1 MNEMFEKILN
11 KMREKIRSLEYV
23 MTIHAEEEMVND
35 NLSVFDVE
43 NGILTGE
50 IVERQKDIETGEW
63 KYLIGGK
70 TVGGKDIIVVAKL
83 SLSDKMFIITVYLE
97 GYEYEN

>member
-1 MNEMFEKILN
+1 
-11 KMREKIRSLEYV
+11 MREKIRSLEYV
-23 MTIHAEEEMVND
+23 MTIHAEEEMAND

-63 KYLIGGK
+63 KYLLSGK
-70 TVGGKDIIVVAKL
+70 TLDGKDIIVVVKF
-83 SLSDKMFIITVYLE
+83 SITDKMFIITVFLE
-97 GYEYEN
+97 DYEYEN

>member
-1 MNEMFEKILN
+1 MFEDIRN

-23 MTIHAEEEMVND
+23 VTIHAEEEMEND
-35 NLSVFDVE
+35 GFSVYDVE

-50 IVERQKDIETGEW
+50 IIERQKDSETNEW

-70 TVGGKDIIVVAKL
+70 TADEKDIIVAAKL
-83 SLSDKMFIITVYLE
+83 SFTDKLVIITVFRE
-97 GYEYEN
+97 DFDDYEN